1 MNGSRDFGFQVGRV
15 ARGCFKRVGDFGF
28 DGMPADEPSLSTDFH
43 AAHVERLA
51 ASYGKWT
58 GRELIESTPGKRLA
72 EAIYHSPAVILS
84 HNTAADPLFNYANL
98 AGLNLFEMDWATA
111 MQTPSRTSAEPVNQ
125 DERARLM
132 KSVTERGFIDDYR
145 GVRISATGR
154 RFLIERATVWNVLDS
169 SEQLIGQAATFD
181 EWIPL

>member
-1 MNGSRDFGFQVGRV
+1 
-15 ARGCFKRVGDFGF
+15 
-28 DGMPADEPSLSTDFH
+28 MPADEPSSSNDFH

-51 ASYGKWT
+51 ASYRKWT
-58 GRELIESTPGKRLA
+58 GRALIGSTPGNHLA
-72 EAIYHSPAVILS
+72 ETIYRSPAVILS

-98 AGLNLFEMDWATA
+98 AGLNLFEVDWVTA
-111 MQTPSRTSAEPVNQ
+111 MATPSRASAEPVNQ

-132 KSVTERGFIDDYR
+132 KCVTERGFIDDYR
-145 GVRISATGR
+145 GVRVSATGR

-169 SEQLIGQAATFD
+169 SERLIGQAATFD

>member
-1 MNGSRDFGFQVGRV
+1 MDGSRDFGFQEGGV
-15 ARGCFKRVGDFGF
+15 ARGCLKLAGNFGF
-28 DGMPADEPSLSTDFH
+28 WGMPSDQPSFPNDFH

-51 ASYGKWT
+51 ASYRKWT
-58 GRELIESTPGKRLA
+58 GRELVESTSDLSLA
-72 EAIYHSPAVILS
+72 EVVYRSPAVILS

-111 MQTPSRTSAEPVNQ
+111 MATPSRTSAEPVNQ

-132 KSVTERGFIDDYR
+132 TAVTERGYIDDYR

-154 RFLIERATVWNVLDS
+154 RFLIEQATVWNVLDS
-169 SEQLIGQAATFD
+169 SERLIGQAATFD
-181 EWIPL
+181 AWIPL